1 MSLLTL
7 FCRSREFRE
16 RLEASRE
23 RLYRLAYAWS
33 HDPHLSDDLVQEAM
47 AKALKNAGQ
56 LRDPKAMNTWLF
68 RILTNCWRDH
78 FRRARPTVNV
88 DDIVYC
94 HEDTPER
101 RHGQH
106 EIVTRV
112 RAAVG
117 RLPLAQ
123 RQVLTLVD
131 LEGFSYIEVAEIVD
145 CPIGTVMSR
154 LSRARRAL
162 KQHLLDLGPAES
174 ASPPKLRSVHSVR

>member
-1 MSLLTL
+1 MNLLSV

-16 RLEASRE
+16 RLEESRE

-33 HDPHLSDDLVQEAM
+33 HDPHLSDDLVQDTM

-68 RILTNCWRDH
+68 SILANCWRDH
-78 FRRARPTVNV
+78 FRRARPTVDV

-101 RHGQH
+101 EHGQH
-106 EIVTRV
+106 EVIKRV

-123 RQVLTLVD
+123 RQVVTLVD
-131 LEGFSYIEVAEIVD
+131 LEGFSYIEVAEIVQ

-162 KQHLLDLGPAES
+162 KQYLLDLEPAP
-174 ASPPKLRSVHSVR
+174 ATAPAKLRSIR